1 MNKMSKETGH
11 HWEMLGNK
19 LIILK
24 LINEESGI
32 YTDFLILTIKLVNHI
47 WDEVN
52 FPFIE
57 IFIW

>member
-1 MNKMSKETGH
+1 MSKETGH

-32 YTDFLILTIKLVNHI
+32 YIDFLILTIKLVNHI